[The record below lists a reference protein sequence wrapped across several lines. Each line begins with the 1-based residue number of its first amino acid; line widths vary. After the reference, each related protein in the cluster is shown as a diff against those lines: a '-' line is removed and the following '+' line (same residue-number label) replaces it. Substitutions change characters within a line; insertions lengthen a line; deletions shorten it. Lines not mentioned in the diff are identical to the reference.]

1 MEEETFVNRDLS
13 WLGFN
18 ERLLTEAN
26 KQSVPLLERIN
37 FLSIFSSNLDEFYR
51 VRMPVLMALNNFTA
65 DRDDVYSTAKN
76 KINEQQKRFGE
87 ILSQHILP
95 ELLQQDIIWIY
106 NKPLPDQILDQV
118 SKIFY
123 TEVLAHIS
131 AVNLESENT
140 DFFAE
145 NNKLYQA
152 VIVQN
157 KEGLEWLHFINIP
170 SHVVPRL
177 FLIEVDQQK
186 FVVFLEDILKH
197 HLTHFFSGLTVIGA
211 YNVKITR
218 NAELNLEDEQDE
230 DIIAA
235 VEKELAKRDYGPATR
250 FLYEPSI
257 PLRYVYRIIYAL
269 NLENASLVEGGVY
282 HNLKDLSSFP
292 LKDASL
298 RYPPW
303 PAVQTEGSSL
313 KLSIFDQIG
322 KGDFIVNVPYQQYD
336 PVIRFFSEAA
346 TDLDVTEINCTL
358 YRVATNS
365 KIVTAL
371 VTAAKNGKK
380 VVVMLELKAR
390 FDEANNIKWASEL
403 KRAGARIIYSSSKLK
418 VHAKVALV
426 KKKTGDA
433 FTSYGLLATGNFN
446 EITARFYTDHIL
458 FTADKRLLEELASL
472 FVFLGKKKKIPGLD
486 DRIDFQHLLVA
497 QFNLQSRFLQL
508 IDQEISNIRAGK
520 DAAIIIKMNNLEER
534 ILISK
539 LYEASRAGV
548 KIQLLIRGICC
559 LVPGVKNQ
567 SENITV
573 TRIVDRYLEH
583 GRLFIFHNN
592 GAEDLFMGSSD
603 WMNRN
608 IYSRI
613 EVCFP
618 IYNENLKLVIRE
630 MINLQLNDPRL
641 TGGSQKAIYEL
652 LTKTGEQN

>member
-18 ERLLTEAN
+18 ERLLTEAD

-51 VRMPVLMALNNFTA
+51 VRMPVLMALNNFTGESA
-65 DRDDVYSTAKN
+65 DAYATAKN
-76 KINEQQKRFGE
+76 TINNQQKRFGE

-95 ELLQQDIIWIY
+95 ELLVQDIHWIY

-131 AVNLESENT
+131 AVNLESDDT
-140 DFFAE
+140 TFFAE
-145 NNKLYQA
+145 NNKLYLA

-170 SHVVPRL
+170 SHIVPRL
-177 FLIEVDQQK
+177 FLFEVDQQK
-186 FVVFLEDILKH
+186 FVIFLEDILKH
-197 HLTHFFSGLTVIGA
+197 HLSHFFSGLIVIGA

-257 PLRYVYRIIYAL
+257 PLRYVYRIMYAL

-282 HNLKDLSSFP
+282 HNLKDLNTFP
-292 LKDASL
+292 LRDTSL
-298 RYPPW
+298 RYPAW
-303 PAVQTEGSSL
+303 PAVHTEASSL
-313 KLSIFDQIG
+313 KFSIFDLIG
-322 KGDFIVNVPYQQYD
+322 KQDFIVHVPYQQYD

-346 TDLDVTEINCTL
+346 TDLEVTEIYCSL
-358 YRVATNS
+358 YRVAANS

-403 KRAGARIIYSSSKLK
+403 KKAGAKIIYSNSKLK

-426 KKKTGDA
+426 KRRNEDTS
-433 FTSYGLLATGNFN
+433 TSYGLLATGNFN
-446 EITARFYTDHIL
+446 EVTAKFYTDHVF
-458 FTADKRLLEELASL
+458 FTADRRLLEELDSL

-486 DRIDFQHLLVA
+486 DRINFEHLLVA
-497 QFNLQSRFLQL
+497 QFNLQSRFIQL
-508 IDQEISNIRAGK
+508 IDQEISNTKAGR
-520 DAAIIIKMNNLEER
+520 DSGIIIKMNNLEER

-583 GRLFIFHNN
+583 GRIFIFHNN
-592 GAEDLFMGSSD
+592 GAEDVFMGSSD

-630 MINLQLNDPRL
+630 MINLQLNDQRL
-641 TGGSQKAIYEL
+641 AGGSQKAIYEL
-652 LTKTGEQN
+652 LTRKSGQN